1 MAKNETSAITYSDLL
16 SGEKLYLQ
24 RARLTLPYLV
34 RQAKAGQTIYY
45 SDLAEEIG
53 IPNPRNL
60 NYPLGAIGNGLITLG
75 KKLKLEIP
83 PIQCLAINK
92 NTNLPG
98 EGIGWFISET
108 EFKKLSKSRKQEL
121 VNRQLT
127 SIYAFPH
134 WSKVL
139 SSLGLEEIDNEII
152 PIIEKA
158 KRLGFGGGESESHKK
173 FKEAIAKK
181 PFLLGLN
188 TLQGQTEYKLPSG
201 DCIDVLFQN
210 KNQIIGVEVKSK
222 ISADEDIMRGLFQC
236 VKYKYLVEAEQILRG
251 QEPNSRIILA
261 LQNKFPSK
269 LLGAKNVLGI
279 EVIDGIKI

>member
-16 SGEKLYLQ
+16 SGDKLYLQ

-34 RQAKAGQTIYY
+34 RQAKAGQPVYY

-60 NYPLGAIGNGLITLG
+60 NYPLGALGNGLITLG
-75 KKLKLEIP
+75 KKLKLDIP

-92 NTNLPG
+92 KTNLPG
-98 EGIGWFISET
+98 EGIGWFISEI

-127 SIYAFPH
+127 SIYAFPY

-158 KRLGFGGGESESHKK
+158 KRIGFGGGESESHKK
-173 FKEAIAKK
+173 FKEAIAKN
-181 PFLLGLN
+181 PSLLGLN
-188 TLQGQTEYKLPSG
+188 TLQGQMEYKLPSG
-201 DCIDVLFQN
+201 DCIDVLFIN
-210 KNQIIGVEVKSK
+210 KKQLVGVEVKSK

-236 VKYKYLVEAEQILRG
+236 VKYKHLVEAEQILKG

-261 LQNKFPSK
+261 LENKFPSK

-279 EVIDGIKI
+279 EVIDEIKI